1 MNGRLSRVFLM
12 PLAILLVGLSVT
24 LVGGAA
30 LYDHQQHMARESLLR
45 RADAVQRAVL
55 AETARYESAVSM
67 AAAALSTQDDITQQS
82 FETATAPLAGMEL
95 AGATSIA
102 LIAPP
107 VPTAQVA
114 ELQAYW
120 RARGSTG
127 LKLQPADGEV
137 HLFSV
142 MGVPLDG
149 SGHRPINVDITAAS
163 PPYGAVTEAS
173 RTGAVTISEP
183 YQLLIDQDLPAGERQ
198 TSFSLTAPVWG
209 TVGTE
214 RELRGWVI
222 MGIRGHDFVGTVLQ
236 NASQGQ
242 VSVELLAGDA
252 SGLQTFVAG
261 YGPGASGHDLSYN
274 IQVPVAQRT
283 WTLRAAGDVGPLI
296 GSAAFR
302 PTLVTLTGLIV
313 SVLVSVL
320 VRLLL
325 SGRLKADEAV
335 RQATSE
341 LAVAEQD
348 ARQQSAL
355 LTAVLDSIS
364 DAVVVVDET
373 GTFVVHN
380 PAARLLL
387 GLDGAAAELFLPDGA
402 PFPSAELPLVR
413 ALAGENLHG
422 VEMIV
427 RNEARPGGVHVSVSA
442 RPLDPASGQTGAVA
456 VFHDVTLE
464 REQQAETSAFAG
476 VVAHDLKN
484 PLMTVSGYLELLEDV
499 TLPRLDGEPHD
510 LATARDQVAR
520 ARAATQ
526 RMDSLIVDLLGY
538 TTARDAS
545 LTLDDVDLEML
556 VSEVVEGHKE
566 RARQRPGL
574 LVPAVHIGELPP
586 VRADRDR
593 LRQVVDNLV
602 GNAVKYSVPGRQP
615 LISITA
621 TGGDTHQVSVQVAD
635 RGIGIPPDQLAD
647 VFTPFH
653 RAHRGEQPG
662 TGLGL
667 AICQRIVT
675 RHGGTIAASPNP
687 GGGTVFTLTL
697 PAAPAETDKR
707 PTLETRK
714 VHHDVH

>member
-1 MNGRLSRVFLM
+1 MTGRLSRVLLL
-12 PLAILLVGLSVT
+12 PLAILLVGISVT

-45 RADAVQRAVL
+45 RTDAVQRAVL
-55 AETARYESAVSM
+55 TETRRYESAVSM
-67 AAAALSTQDDITQQS
+67 AAAALSTQQRITQSS
-82 FETATAPLAGMEL
+82 FETATAPLVTMEL

-102 LIAPP
+102 LVAPP
-107 VPTAQVA
+107 VPTEQVA
-114 ELQAYW
+114 ELQRFW
-120 RARGSTG
+120 RSRGSAG
-127 LKLQPADGEV
+127 LELRPADGEV

-149 SGHRPINVDITAAS
+149 SGRRPINVDITAAS
-163 PPYGAVTEAS
+163 PPYAAVTEAA

-183 YQLLIDQDLPAGERQ
+183 YQLLIDQDLPAADRQ
-198 TSFSLTAPVWG
+198 TSFSMTAPVWG
-209 TVGTE
+209 TAGAG

-222 MGIRGHDFVGTVLQ
+222 MGIRGQDFVGTVLRQ
-236 NASQGQ
+236 AAQGQ
-242 VSVELLAGDA
+242 VAVDLVAGDA
-252 SGLQTFVAG
+252 AGLQTIVAG
-261 YGPGASGHDLSYN
+261 HGPGASGHDLSVT
-274 IQVPVAQRT
+274 IQVPVAQRA

-335 RQATSE
+335 RHATAE
-341 LAVAEQD
+341 LAVAERD

-364 DAVVVVDET
+364 DGVVVVDGT
-373 GTFVVHN
+373 GALVVHN
-380 PAARLLL
+380 PAARHLL
-387 GLDGAAAELFLPDGA
+387 GDDARFFRPDGE
-402 PFPSAELPLVR
+402 PFPSEELPLAR
-413 ALAGENLHG
+413 ALSGEEG
-422 VEMIV
+422 DSVEMVV
-427 RNEARPGGVHVSVSA
+427 RNQVRPAGVHLSVGA

-456 VFHDVTLE
+456 VFHDVTAE

-476 VVAHDLKN
+476 IVAHDLKN
-484 PLMTVSGYLELLEDV
+484 PLMTMSGYLELLADA
-499 TLPRLDGEPHD
+499 TLPRLSGEPHD
-510 LATARDQVAR
+510 VATAQDQVAR

-526 RMDSLIVDLLGY
+526 RMDSLIIDLLGY
-538 TTARDAS
+538 TTARDAA
-545 LTLDDVDLEML
+545 LTLADIDLELL

-566 RARQRPGL
+566 RARQRPGVL
-574 LVPAVHIGELPP
+574 EPAVHIGELPP
-586 VRADRDR
+586 VRADLDR
-593 LRQVVDNLV
+593 MRQVIDNIV

-621 TGGDTHQVSVQVAD
+621 TGGGADAVSLQIAD

-675 RHGGTIAASPNP
+675 RHGGTISATPNP

-697 PAAPAETDKR
+697 PSAPLPLDQR
-707 PTLETRK
+707 STLESRK
-714 VHHDVH
+714 VPHDVH